1 MTAKAKT
8 SLGLTEQELR
18 DVLSEELRISS
29 RVESQLD
36 AIAHSVA
43 RAIELDHL
51 RMAEQLASV
60 GVELDPSDDASPT
73 PS

>member
-8 SLGLTEQELR
+8 SLGMSEEELR

-43 RAIELDHL
+43 RAMELDHL
-51 RMAEQLASV
+51 RIAEQLAKS
-60 GVELDPSDDASPT
+60 GLQLDPADDASTT